1 MSKLG
6 KLAILFG
13 RWCSKG
19 YHLCILQGDLT
30 VWAAILP
37 GVKSIVFGMLNAPE
51 CQRFELT
58 MQLRSTQRIADVDRK
73 LEGGSFVNN
82 APFLVEGE

>member
-13 RWCSKG
+13 RWYSEG
-19 YHLCILQGDLT
+19 YNLCILQGDLT

-37 GVKSIVFGMLNAPE
+37 GVESIVFGMLNAPE
-51 CQRFELT
+51 CQRFKLT
-58 MQLRSTQRIADVDRK
+58 KQLRSTQRIADVDRK